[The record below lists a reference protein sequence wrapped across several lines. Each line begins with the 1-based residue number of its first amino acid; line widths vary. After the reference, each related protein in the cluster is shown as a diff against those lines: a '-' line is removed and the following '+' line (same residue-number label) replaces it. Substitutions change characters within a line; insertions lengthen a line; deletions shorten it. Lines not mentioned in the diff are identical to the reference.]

1 MTGSVVNQSGVLNG
15 VIHSRVSMSASVHH
29 SRSDA
34 IPAYD
39 GKYTVVPKTT
49 SQELLTKDKKMK
61 DNVTIKS
68 IPYFETSNEEGT
80 TVYIGDDL
88 YG

>member
-1 MTGSVVNQSGVLNG
+1 MTGNITYQSGVLNG
-15 VIHSRVSMSASVHH
+15 VIHSRVSMTASVHN
-29 SRSDA
+29 SRSD
-34 IPAYD
+34 IVPLYN
-39 GKYTVVPKTT
+39 GEYTVVPKTV